1 MQFTIASGR
10 RVREGDEKD
19 YSGPDGVFTL
29 KLVRISEPITE
40 ASSFSE
46 SGEWTFR
53 RWTFAVEGG
62 ENDGEVLDLR
72 YSWSGKPSKRSN
84 TFQLL
89 TALLGRE
96 PEAGDVMDDAD
107 LIGRECIGQIA
118 TNDRDYPYIKQLMPA
133 PLMAPPK
140 AAKPSPAAPAP
151 EPTTDGL
158 PF

>member
-10 RVREGDEKD
+10 RVREGDEQD

-40 ASSFSE
+40 ASTFSE

-62 ENDGEVLDLR
+62 EHDGQVLDLR

-96 PEAGDVMDDAD
+96 PEAGDVMDDKD
-107 LIGRECIGQIA
+107 LIGKECLGQVA
-118 TNDRDYPYIKQLMPA
+118 TNERDYPYIKQLMPA
-133 PLMAPPK
+133 PQMAPKPVK
-140 AAKPSPAAPAP
+140 ASPAQTP
-151 EPTTDGL
+151 EPTEDGL